1 MYTSLLTTVVK
12 PSSHRALR
20 EKQVKAK
27 NGKAR
32 AIGAENERAD
42 VSIPAMTFY
51 FLRLELTCC

>member
-1 MYTSLLTTVVK
+1 MVK